1 MITVIIP
8 SFNSANLVSDAIR
21 SVLSS
26 NLHEVEIVIINDGS
40 TDNTAE
46 VITTYLSDK
55 RIKYIEQSNRGLAGA
70 RNTGIENANGEYL
83 VFLDADDLILPNKLL
98 VQRKFLDENPA
109 FDIVY
114 SKSEWFIEDDFNNT
128 REVRFPVYTGEVI
141 QYLIYGNFIHV
152 NSVMVRKDAVIKAG
166 LFDENLREL
175 EDWDLWLRMALNGSK
190 FGFTPGVHSKVRIRK
205 GSMTS
210 NQVRMNGTMVKVLE
224 KTINQIEKTNRS
236 DKASLVVSACHA
248 MSIYKLQANQRKS
261 YPSFLFKTLNKQG
274 IGFFPIFIKQIIKYV
289 FPYLQ
294 KNKTTSEIEKIWN
307 KKEIQE
313 FQL

>member
-1 MITVIIP
+1 MISIIIP
-8 SFNSANLVSDAIR
+8 SYNSAQMVCDAIE
-21 SVLSS
+21 SVLISI
-26 NLHEVEIVIINDGS
+26 EEDYEIILINDGS